1 MLISVLKSLL
11 LIYPYPNTRYGED
24 NNQISSGRTNYDN
37 LQTEHF
43 KKLEKVG
50 PTLTSVNPSPFMVL
64 ELMILVVGL
73 KWKFEWLCTLN
84 LLQVTVLLNEQL
96 EFNFL

>member
-1 MLISVLKSLL
+1 MLMSVLKSLL
-11 LIYPYPNTRYGED
+11 LIYPYPNTRYGEY

-50 PTLTSVNPSPFMVL
+50 PTLTRVNPSPFMVL

-96 EFNFL
+96 EFNLL

>member
-50 PTLTSVNPSPFMVL
+50 LT
-64 ELMILVVGL
+64 
-73 KWKFEWLCTLN
+73 
-84 LLQVTVLLNEQL
+84 
-96 EFNFL
+96 

>member
-1 MLISVLKSLL
+1 
-11 LIYPYPNTRYGED
+11 
-24 NNQISSGRTNYDN
+24 
-37 LQTEHF
+37 
-43 KKLEKVG
+43 
-50 PTLTSVNPSPFMVL
+50 MVL

>member
-1 MLISVLKSLL
+1 MLMSVLKSLL
-11 LIYPYPNTRYGED
+11 LIYPYPYTRYGED

-43 KKLEKVG
+43 KKLETVG

>member
-1 MLISVLKSLL
+1 MYL
-11 LIYPYPNTRYGED
+11 YPYTRYGED